1 MQQRCILDVQARLS
15 LDPRRKC
22 CFHERKLC
30 LRVQSLA
37 LLTRDNVETLLVQLM
52 PLYGLS
58 LGVSNCMGTARN
70 ID

>member
-1 MQQRCILDVQARLS
+1 MLFS
-15 LDPRRKC
+15 LAQVA
-22 CFHERKLC
+22 FA
-30 LRVQSLA
+30 RVQSLA